1 MRQNVLKVVSRHTLS
16 ITSSVEPW
24 NTDRHRMRQ
33 ELTRAFRNWQSR
45 CQEAVFLLMRGCAL
59 GTPANKDTRIKV
71 EYVHVEKE
79 SDDGRI
85 SIRDRTPLQSKKN
98 NLHLTF
104 HRSRHSQ
111 RTGEDTMP
119 KHAHLV
125 VIHFRSGETRREQR
139 EESLRIQH
147 VPKFGFGSDQRRNRR
162 VISHPHRRRDS
173 PAMFQVGRK
182 TC

>member
-1 MRQNVLKVVSRHTLS
+1 MKSLCSRDIRSTKLPPAAPLLIMPTCSFVPYKIAHNVRQNVLKVVSRHTLS
-16 ITSSVEPW
+16 MTSSVEPW
-24 NTDRHRMRQ
+24 NTNRHRMRQ
-33 ELTRAFRNWQSR
+33 ELTRALRHWQSR

-79 SDDGRI
+79 SDDGAI
-85 SIRDRTPLQSKKN
+85 SIRDRTPLRSKKN
-98 NLHLTF
+98 NLHLTS

-125 VIHFRSGETRREQR
+125 MVPLSKWRNSSRAARR
-139 EESLRIQH
+139 
-147 VPKFGFGSDQRRNRR
+147 
-162 VISHPHRRRDS
+162 IS
-173 PAMFQVGRK
+173 
-182 TC
+182 